1 MITSNPGHDPNRS
14 LDGWRLTEDLDHFF
28 TRAGSFL
35 HSQPALHT
43 LPLTLTETVRICGP
57 HAYGPE
63 APVLGFLEQ
72 AGKARATLF
81 RAPPHRLNLTPLTA
95 EDADTLAAYLAD
107 LDHQLPGVYADHD
120 TATVFSDAWHRHT
133 GALPTLHERQCLYR
147 LGTLTPPRQVP
158 EGHARVASERDREEV
173 ARLYQGFSE
182 SYGEPPSRDPQ
193 QWADTR
199 IAARGITL
207 WEAPDGT
214 PLAMVGVN
222 PLVAGQIR
230 LAIAYTPKHLRGRGY
245 ATAAL
250 AEVTRVALAAEPK
263 DVLLFTN
270 LANPTTNAL
279 VQRLGY
285 RPVTTFALY
294 DFSPAAVQ
302 GDR

>member
-1 MITSNPGHDPNRS
+1 MTTNNPS
-14 LDGWRLTEDLDHFF
+14 ALAGWNLTEDLDHFF

-35 HSQPALHT
+35 HSQPVLHT

-63 APVLGFLEQ
+63 APVLGFLER

-81 RAPPHRLNLTPLTA
+81 RAPPHRLNLTPLTP
-95 EDADTLAAYLAD
+95 EEADTLAVYLAD
-107 LDHQLPGVYADHD
+107 RDHQLPGIYADHD
-120 TATVFSDAWHRHT
+120 TATAFSDAWHRRT

-147 LGTLTPPRQVP
+147 LDTLIPPQQLP
-158 EGHARVASERDREEV
+158 EGRARVASERDREEV
-173 ARLYQGFSE
+173 ARLYRDFSE

-199 IAARGITL
+199 IASRGITL
-207 WEAPDGT
+207 WETPDGT
-214 PLAMVGVN
+214 PAAMAGVN
-222 PLVAGQIR
+222 PMVAGQIR

-245 ATAAL
+245 AGAAL
-250 AEVTRVALAAEPK
+250 TEVTRVALADGPQ

-270 LANPTTNAL
+270 LANPASNAL

-285 RPVTTFALY
+285 RPVATFALY
-294 DFSPAAVQ
+294 DFSPATTGAS
-302 GDR
+302 RSA